1 MWELPSRPRRDD
13 GSHIRAIGLGE
24 TWGVA
29 GKSGQKRRKQA
40 KAQLRRN
47 ALARPLER
55 PDRFQ
60 HAERR
65 GCSRRTVFIAVLIL
79 LAVALVIPAFVGVG
93 LVGRSVPSPTQQP
106 GGGARLVPND
116 ATTSDTRVVTPPPQ

>member
-1 MWELPSRPRRDD
+1 MWELPSRPRCDD
-13 GSHIRAIGLGE
+13 GSHIRAMGLDE
-24 TWGVA
+24 TGGVA

-47 ALARPLER
+47 AVARPLER

-60 HAERR
+60 HTERR

-116 ATTSDTRVVTPPPQ
+116 ATTTDTRIVTRPPE